1 MNETIELFNS
11 LLQQAERLAD
21 QFSPEEMQ
29 EVLGF
34 FQDISARIQRGANQS
49 VPNTTPAPPEPP
61 GANLLWI
68 LSGGNPE
75 AFVQYLSNFPNA
87 GLNAIVRNPSQLK
100 QLISRFEREMPRGEP
115 AVSDSIP
122 HAPLQSS
129 NIWGFQ
135 YNPKNGDLFVR
146 FNGGSV
152 YGYEGVPL
160 SIFKIFQSGAIPAK
174 TSGQNSFGRW
184 WKGKTPSLGA
194 SFHSLIKLAG
204 YPYQK
209 LK

>member
-11 LLQQAERLAD
+11 LVQQAERLAD

-34 FQDISARIQRGANQS
+34 FQDISARIQRGANQP
-49 VPNTTPAPPEPP
+49 VPPTTNAPVIPP

-68 LSGGNPE
+68 LAGGQPE

-87 GLNAIVRNPSQLK
+87 GLNAIVRNPGQLRN
-100 QLISRFEREMPRGEP
+100 LITTLSREMPRGEP

-129 NIWGFQ
+129 TVWGYQ
-135 YNPKNGDLFVR
+135 YNPKNQDLLVR
-146 FNGGSV
+146 FNNGSV
-152 YGYEGVPL
+152 YGYESVPPA
-160 SIFKIFQSGAIPAK
+160 IFKIFASGAIPAK
-174 TSGQNSFGRW
+174 TNGKNNFGKW
-184 WKGKTPSLGA
+184 WRGKNPSIGS
-194 SFHSLIKLAG
+194 SFHALIKLGG
-204 YPYQK
+204 YTYHR

>member
-21 QFSPEEMQ
+21 QFTPEEMQ

-34 FQDISARIQRGANQS
+34 FQDISARIQRGANQP
-49 VPNTTPAPPEPP
+49 VPAAPTPPVIPP
-61 GANLLWI
+61 GADLLWI
-68 LSGGNPE
+68 LAGGQPE
-75 AFVQYLSNFPNA
+75 AFTQYLSNFPNA
-87 GLNAIVRNPSQLK
+87 ALNAIVKNPSQLT
-100 QLISRFEREMPRGEP
+100 QLVERLSREMPRGEP
-115 AVSDSIP
+115 AEADTIP

-135 YNPKNGDLFVR
+135 YNPKNGDLLVR

-160 SIFKIFQSGAIPAK
+160 PVFKIFQSGAIPAK